1 MGCPDMMVDYE
12 ALPVA
17 ESWYSVDSYPG
28 DITRLREIHIDPY
41 WAGSVW
47 LVQGSERDLVVDSG
61 TGIVPLAPLIAE
73 MTPRPVLAVALCSNF
88 DHSSGFYSFDERAC
102 HALEAEALTHPKL
115 RDLSDYLGIENR
127 LLAVPKAGFRLE
139 DYVLPG
145 AAPTRLLEDGDII
158 DLGNRKFEVLHIPG
172 RTPAS
177 LALWE
182 AATGYLFGGETL
194 FIDPDK
200 RDFPAQVTADYEA
213 SLKRL
218 GELAV
223 TTVFGGHYSSFSADE
238 LTQLIEA
245 EIGRYE

>member
-1 MGCPDMMVDYE
+1 MTFDC
-12 ALPVA
+12 ASLPVA
-17 ESWYSVDSYPG
+17 ESWYEIDAHPG
-28 DITRLREIHIDPY
+28 GITRLREMHIDPY

-47 LVQGSERDLVVDSG
+47 LVQGTERDLVVDSG

-102 HALEAEALTHPKL
+102 HPLEAEALTKPKL

-127 LLAVPKAGFRLE
+127 LLAVPSAGFRLE

-145 AAPTRLLEDGDII
+145 AAPTQLLEDGDVI
-158 DLGNRKFEVLHIPG
+158 DLGDRRVEVLHIPG
-172 RTPAS
+172 RSPGS

-182 AATGYLFGGETL
+182 AASGYLFGGETL

-200 RDFPAQVTADYEA
+200 RDFPPQETADYEA

-218 GELAV
+218 GELPV
-223 TTVFGGHYSSFSADE
+223 TTVFGGHYSSFSADS
-238 LTQLIEA
+238 LAQLISN

>member
-1 MGCPDMMVDYE
+1 MGCPDLTLNYE

-17 ESWYSVDSYPG
+17 KSWYGVDSWPG
-28 DITRLREIHIDPY
+28 DITRLREIHIDPC

-47 LVQGSERDLVVDSG
+47 LVQGSERDLLVDSG

-73 MTPRPVLAVALCSNF
+73 LTPRSVLAVALCSNF
-88 DHSSGFYSFDERAC
+88 DHSCGFYSFDERAC

-115 RDLSDYLGIENR
+115 RDLSDYLGVDNR
-127 LLAVPKAGFRLE
+127 LLAVPSAGFRLE

-145 AAPTRLLEDGDII
+145 AAPTQLVEDGDII
-158 DLGNRKFEVLHIPG
+158 DLGNRQLEVMHIPG
-172 RTPAS
+172 RSPGS
-177 LALWE
+177 VALWE

-200 RDFPAQVTADYEA
+200 RDFPAQDTADYEA

-218 GELAV
+218 GKLPV
-223 TTVFGGHYSSFSADE
+223 TTVFGGHYSSFSAAA
-238 LTQLIEA
+238 LAQLIEA